1 MTQNKTKIKVIGI
14 GGSGGNTISRL
25 AKLKI
30 AGIELIAINADL
42 QDLKRCR
49 AHLKIQIG
57 KELTKGLGTGM
68 NPEIGK
74 RAALEQKEEITQ
86 ALRGADMI
94 FITCGMG
101 GGCGTGATPV
111 VAEISKNLGIL
122 TIGVVTKPFSFEGA
136 FRKGVAEKGIKKLNG
151 IVDTLIVIQN
161 DKLLEIL
168 PPQTS
173 VVSAFSFCDEILTK
187 AVQAISDLILT
198 PGLINVDFADIKA
211 IMKNAGRAIIGV
223 GRGEGE
229 KRVEK
234 AVWSAIHSPLLDIPY
249 KGAKA
254 ILFNVSGGRD
264 ISLSDIEEIAK
275 LLTQEVNPE
284 AKIIFGAF
292 QDKTIK
298 KEELRLTVI
307 ATGL

>member
-1 MTQNKTKIKVIGI
+1 VTQNKTKIKVIGI

-49 AHLKIQIG
+49 AHFKIQIG

-136 FRKGVAEKGIKKLNG
+136 FRN
-151 IVDTLIVIQN
+151 
-161 DKLLEIL
+161 
-168 PPQTS
+168 
-173 VVSAFSFCDEILTK
+173 
-187 AVQAISDLILT
+187 
-198 PGLINVDFADIKA
+198 
-211 IMKNAGRAIIGV
+211 
-223 GRGEGE
+223 
-229 KRVEK
+229 
-234 AVWSAIHSPLLDIPY
+234 
-249 KGAKA
+249 
-254 ILFNVSGGRD
+254 
-264 ISLSDIEEIAK
+264 
-275 LLTQEVNPE
+275 
-284 AKIIFGAF
+284 
-292 QDKTIK
+292 
-298 KEELRLTVI
+298 
-307 ATGL
+307 